1 MGFRSDEE
9 MREYARQLI
18 TERDDATRAGNTGRV
33 ELINAELSNLGAD
46 TTAAPKCDRAE
57 KRVEKPAR
65 KPAEKRG
72 RAASET
78 LTKD

>member
-1 MGFRSDEE
+1 MPGFRSDEE

-33 ELINAELSNLGAD
+33 ELINAELARLG
-46 TTAAPKCDRAE
+46 TGTPAPKRDRAE
-57 KRVEKPAR
+57 KRADKPAR

-78 LTKD
+78 LKKD